1 VNFFE
6 STTILE
12 MGDVKRHQLRV
23 VWSVGAP
30 GLDHNLGGFLG
41 GLLLGGLF
49 LGSSLLG
56 TGLLGGL
63 GGLFV
68 VVFFSAVGF
77 LAPAFLVVFFLV
89 VLFLTVF
96 FLVAAVFLTTF
107 AFLGFRAFLAAV
119 FGVSESLHL
128 CGREEGVRSAREGQ
142 HIIKQRKIKSQ

>member
-1 VNFFE
+1 
-6 STTILE
+6 

-63 GGLFV
+63 
-68 VVFFSAVGF
+68 
-77 LAPAFLVVFFLV
+77 
-89 VLFLTVF
+89 
-96 FLVAAVFLTTF
+96 
-107 AFLGFRAFLAAV
+107 FLGGPFLDGI
-119 FGVSESLHL
+119 FLGGSLL
-128 CGREEGVRSAREGQ
+128 LDDLRFLGLQGLLGSGLWGVREFASLRARGGGAERARGAAY
-142 HIIKQRKIKSQ
+142 H